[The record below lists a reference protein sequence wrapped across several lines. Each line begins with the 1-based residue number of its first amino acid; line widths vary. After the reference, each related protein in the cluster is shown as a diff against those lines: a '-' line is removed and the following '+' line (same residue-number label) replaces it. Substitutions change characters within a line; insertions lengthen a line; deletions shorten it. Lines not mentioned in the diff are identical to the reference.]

1 MDKNT
6 KNLLC
11 GLVLGDGTVHKRG
24 KRFQMQ
30 HSIKQLE
37 YLKYKV
43 SLLRE
48 VGFDLEIQ
56 TFECNGY
63 QECRCGFSNDYFTR
77 IRKWLYKTDKK
88 VIKKEFLLRLT
99 DREIALWYMDDGSL
113 YKHKGK
119 PGKSGDSYELCI
131 ATYCDTE
138 EQATDLIKFFKQRYD
153 ADFTTKRNKGKF
165 SIRCGKRAAI
175 KVLNKLDKYIPEC
188 MSYKTFR

>member
-24 KRFQMQ
+24 RRFQMT

-43 SLLRE
+43 SLLKD

-63 QECRCGFSNDYFTR
+63 QECRAGFSNDYFTR
-77 IRKWLYKTDKK
+77 IRKWLYKNGKK

-99 DREIALWYMDDGSL
+99 NREIALWYMDDGSL
-113 YKHKGK
+113 YRRKGK

-138 EQATDLIKFFKQRYD
+138 EQALDIIKFFKQRYD
-153 ADFTTKRNKGKF
+153 ADFTIKRNKGKF
-165 SIRCGKRAAI
+165 SVRCGKKAAQKFLSKI
-175 KVLNKLDKYIPEC
+175 DAFIPEC